1 MGGVFAGTHTI
12 LITTLK
18 TNPHRTDSQVSC
30 KLLFNNP
37 IPSEAEGILLRS
49 RLQATARRMGF
60 SDGQRENMV
69 LVAAEM
75 VSNQIKYAN
84 GRGMLQIWQ
93 QPGGVLDLLALDF
106 GPGINNLALAHQDGY
121 SSSQTLGK
129 GLGTI
134 RSLSHESG
142 IFTVPEV
149 GGAGANAPWHG
160 CAFWSRFKTG
170 LKNPVENPVAN
181 PRETKPGF
189 IVGLFTRALTDDRYN
204 GDRIYLEQH
213 ENTIRWLHMDGL
225 GHGELAQKAT
235 DNLADLLLI
244 SSDVLQVL
252 ERVDLQLKTTRGAV
266 AMLSDLDA
274 STMKAQIL
282 GIGDMS
288 AYFCVDDQFQNIT
301 FAPGILGKEHKT
313 PRVIPID
320 LKRQSTVITASD
332 GIRRSWNE
340 ASFPGLWNQ
349 HPQLIAYVLGNI
361 LGRGSDDQS
370 LCVVRVA

>member
-1 MGGVFAGTHTI
+1 M
-12 LITTLK
+12 
-18 TNPHRTDSQVSC
+18 
-30 KLLFNNP
+30 
-37 IPSEAEGILLRS
+37 RS

-75 VSNQIKYAN
+75 VSNQIKYA
-84 GRGMLQIWQ
+84 GGHGMMQLWQ
-93 QPGGVLDLLALDF
+93 QPGLVLDLLAFDY
-106 GPGINNLALAHQDGY
+106 GPGISNLALAHRDGY
-121 SSSQTLGK
+121 SSSKTLGK

-149 GGAGANAPWHG
+149 GNAGVNVPWHG
-160 CAFWSRFKTG
+160 CAFWSRFTTSPK
-170 LKNPVENPVAN
+170 KPVEAPAAN

-189 IVGLFTRALTDDRYN
+189 VVGLFIRALTDDRYN

-213 ENTIRWLHMDGL
+213 EGMLRWLHMDGL

-235 DNLADLLLI
+235 DNLADLLFI
-244 SSDVLQVL
+244 NPDVLHVL
-252 ERVDLQLKTTRGAV
+252 DKVDLQLKTTRGAV
-266 AMLSDLDA
+266 AMLSDLDTN
-274 STMKAQIL
+274 TMKAQIL
-282 GIGDMS
+282 GVGDMS
-288 AYFCVDDQFQNIT
+288 AYFYIDDQLQNIT
-301 FAPGILGKEHKT
+301 FSPGILGKEHKT
-313 PRVIPID
+313 PRVMPID
-320 LKRQSTVITASD
+320 LKKQSMVITASD

-340 ASFPGLWNQ
+340 ASFPGLWKQ

-370 LCVVRVA
+370 LCVVSVT

>member
-1 MGGVFAGTHTI
+1 M
-12 LITTLK
+12 
-18 TNPHRTDSQVSC
+18 
-30 KLLFNNP
+30 
-37 IPSEAEGILLRS
+37 RS

-75 VSNQIKYAN
+75 VSNQIKYAG

-93 QPGGVLDLLALDF
+93 QPGGVLDLLALDY
-106 GPGINNLALAHQDGY
+106 GPGIANLSLAHRDGY
-121 SSSQTLGK
+121 SSSKTLGK

-134 RSLSHESG
+134 RSLSHEAG
-142 IFTVPEV
+142 IFTVPEM
-149 GGAGANAPWHG
+149 GGSGTNMPWHG
-160 CAFWSRFKTG
+160 CVFWSRFSTSSK
-170 LKNPVENPVAN
+170 KPIQNPAAS
-181 PRETKPGF
+181 PRAAKSGF
-189 IVGLFTRALTDDRYN
+189 TAGLFTRALTDDRYN

-213 ENTIRWLHMDGL
+213 EDTIRWLHMDGL

-235 DNLADLLLI
+235 DNLADLLYI
-244 SSDVLQVL
+244 SPDVYKVL
-252 ERVDLQLKTTRGAV
+252 EKVDHQLKTTRGAV
-266 AMLSDLDA
+266 AMFSDLDIH
-274 STMKAQIL
+274 TMKAQIL

-288 AYFCVDDQFQNIT
+288 AHFYIDDQFQNIT

-320 LKRQSTVITASD
+320 LKKPCTVITASD

-340 ASFPGLWNQ
+340 ASFPGLWKQ

>member
-1 MGGVFAGTHTI
+1 MIPTQ
-12 LITTLK
+12 K
-18 TNPHRTDSQVSC
+18 TNPYRTDSRTSC
-30 KLLFNNP
+30 KLLFSNP

-75 VSNQIKYAN
+75 VSNQIKYAG

-93 QPGGVLDLLALDF
+93 QPGAVLDLLALDF
-106 GPGINNLALAHQDGY
+106 GPGISNLALAHRDGY
-121 SSSQTLGK
+121 SSSKTLGK

-142 IFTVPEV
+142 IYTVPELGSASV
-149 GGAGANAPWHG
+149 NAPWHG
-160 CAFWSRFKTG
+160 CAFWSRFTTSQK
-170 LKNPVENPVAN
+170 KPVENPAAN
-181 PRETKPGF
+181 LRATKPGF

-213 ENTIRWLHMDGL
+213 EDKIRWLHMDGL

-244 SSDVLQVL
+244 SPDVLQVL
-252 ERVDLQLKTTRGAV
+252 EKVDLQLRTTRGAV
-266 AMLSDLDA
+266 AMLSDLDINV
-274 STMKAQIL
+274 MKAQIL

-288 AYFCVDDQFQNIT
+288 AYFYVDDQFQNIT
-301 FAPGILGKEHKT
+301 FSPGILGKEHKT

-320 LKRQSTVITASD
+320 LKKQSTVITASD

-340 ASFPGLWNQ
+340 ATFPGLWKQ

-370 LCVVRVA
+370 LCVVRIA

>member
-1 MGGVFAGTHTI
+1 M
-12 LITTLK
+12 
-18 TNPHRTDSQVSC
+18 
-30 KLLFNNP
+30 
-37 IPSEAEGILLRS
+37 RS

-75 VSNQIKYAN
+75 VSNQIKYAG

-93 QPGGVLDLLALDF
+93 QPGPVLDLLALDY
-106 GPGINNLALAHQDGY
+106 GPGISNLALAHRDGY
-121 SSSQTLGK
+121 SSSKTLGK

-149 GGAGANAPWHG
+149 GGGGVNMPWHG
-160 CAFWSRFKTG
+160 CAFWSRFMPGPK
-170 LKNPVENPVAN
+170 KPVEPLVAN
-181 PRETKPGF
+181 PRAAKPGF
-189 IVGLFTRALTDDRYN
+189 KVGLFTRALTDDRYN
-204 GDRIYLEQH
+204 GDRIYLEHH
-213 ENTIRWLHMDGL
+213 EDTLRWLHMDGL

-235 DNLADLLLI
+235 DNLADLLFQSPNL
-244 SSDVLQVL
+244 LQVL
-252 ERVDLQLKTTRGAV
+252 DKVDLQLKTTRGAV
-266 AMLSDLDA
+266 AMLNDLDID
-274 STMKAQIL
+274 TMKAQII

-288 AYFCVDDQFQNIT
+288 AYFYVNDQLQNIT

-313 PRVIPID
+313 PRVVPID
-320 LKRQSTVITASD
+320 LQKQSTVITASD

-340 ASFPGLWNQ
+340 TSFPGLWKQ